1 MVKPATRTGDRMK
14 ARLVPVHFQSGMDE
28 EFRSQL
34 ANLSRLLADDAEILA
49 PVALGTSLPEAD
61 AVLFPQLVGDA
72 FKQLEQIK
80 AVRLPLLVMTSEF
93 GTVAMWDWEIVS
105 LLKLEGAQVFTPYTI
120 EQAKV
125 ACRAMAAR
133 RALRGSTFLMFQ
145 DDPGEG
151 MQASIFKRFYWWEQA
166 CTERMEQKFGL
177 RIEKRS
183 FKRLGARA
191 RELPDAA
198 ADEVLRARPFP
209 TDASNPALRAAAKL
223 YLAIRSEIG
232 GNQEVRGAGIN
243 CLNESFHSSSTPCL
257 AWSWLFEDTGLLW
270 ACEADTMSLLTEYIL
285 RESLRSDVMMSNV
298 YPFLMGMAALKHEK
312 IATFPDVAEPENHAL
327 IVHCGYFGL
336 LPERLASEW
345 KLRPKVLAIV
355 DQDAT
360 PIDARLPVG
369 PITMAK
375 LDPRLENL
383 QVTPGVLEGYAGY
396 PGSDCRNGGLLRVRS
411 GRAVMD
417 RLVSHHQIFTTGDR
431 SVELGIAA
439 RAFGL
444 GLDLI

>member
-1 MVKPATRTGDRMK
+1 MK
-14 ARLVPVHFQSGMDE
+14 ARLVPVYFQSGIDA
-28 EFRSQL
+28 EFRAQL
-34 ANLSRLLADDAEILA
+34 ANLATLLHDEADLLE
-49 PVALGTSLPEAD
+49 PVPLGATLPAAD

-72 FKQLEQIK
+72 FKQLEQLK
-80 AVRLPLLVMTSEF
+80 AVRLPFLVMTSEF

-105 LLKLEGAQVFTPYTI
+105 LLKAEGAQVFTPYTLD
-120 EQAKV
+120 QAKV
-125 ACRAMAAR
+125 ACRALAAR
-133 RALRGSTFLMFQ
+133 RALQGSTFLMFQ

-166 CTERMEQKFGL
+166 CTDRIQQRFGV

-183 FKRLGARA
+183 FKALGARA
-191 RELPDAA
+191 RQLPDGA
-198 ADEVLRARPFP
+198 ADELLRARPFP
-209 TDASNPALRAAAKL
+209 TDASSPALRAAAKF
-223 YLAIRSEIG
+223 YLAIRAEIG
-232 GNQEVRGAGIN
+232 GDGKVVGAGIN
-243 CLNESFHSSSTPCL
+243 CLNESFHSNSTPCL

-312 IATFPDVAEPENHAL
+312 ITSFPQVPEPENHAL
-327 IVHCGYFGL
+327 VVHCGYFGL
-336 LPERLASEW
+336 LPQRMASEW

-355 DQDAT
+355 NDDAT
-360 PIDARLPVG
+360 AIDARLPVG

-375 LDPRLENL
+375 LDPRLEKL
-383 QVTPGVLEGYAGY
+383 QVTPAVLEGYAGY
-396 PGSDCRNGGLLRVRS
+396 PGSDCRNGGLLKVRD
-411 GRAVMD
+411 GRAVME

-431 SVELGIAA
+431 SVELGVAA

-444 GLDLI
+444 GVDLI